1 MSVFFDLIRLFLG
14 LEKLTTINNS
24 TMRNFVLIAMM
35 FGFFACTQTP
45 EYKVTVKLAGAQG
58 KAYLSRITK
67 GDMLKFDSA
76 TLVNGEFQFKGKV
89 KNPEVYYLSLNSIR
103 ERLPFFIEN
112 SAVLIEGSV
121 DSLSKAIVTGSA
133 VQDEYH
139 AIDVKLE
146 KVASQGSALY
156 KQAKEAEKAGNKAK
170 ADSLIVQSDAIFSS
184 VDAQQRAVIKA
195 NPASFVSPFLLSQI
209 YYEMESAELEG
220 FLSGLDSKLDSV
232 PTVINLKNRVAKL
245 KLVAVGQTAPDFTM
259 NDVDGNPV
267 KLSDVFAKNEYTL
280 IDFWASWCGP
290 CRRENPNV
298 VATFNNYKSKGFG
311 VLGVSLDADKAKW
324 VKAIADDQLT
334 WTHVSDL
341 SRWKN
346 AAAALYAVNS
356 IPANLLLD
364 KTGKIVGRN
373 LREEKL
379 REKMAELL
387 K

>member
-1 MSVFFDLIRLFLG
+1 
-14 LEKLTTINNS
+14 
-24 TMRNFVLIAMM
+24 MRKFVLIAMV
-35 FGFFACTQTP
+35 FGVFACTQTP
-45 EYKVTVKLAGAQG
+45 EYKVTVKMAGAEG
-58 KAYLSRITK
+58 KAYLSRVIK
-67 GDMLKFDSA
+67 GDLLKFDSA
-76 TLVNGEFQFKGKV
+76 TLVNGAFQFNGKV
-89 KNPEVYYLSLNSIR
+89 NNPEVYYLSLNSSR

-112 SAVLIEGSV
+112 ASIFIEGSV
-121 DSLSKAIVTGSA
+121 DSLSIAKVTGSA

-146 KVASQGSALY
+146 KVSAQGSALY
-156 KQAKEAEKAGNKAK
+156 KQSREAEKAGNKAK
-170 ADSLIVQSDAIFSS
+170 ADSLMVQSDAIFNS
-184 VDAQQRAVIKA
+184 VDAQQRAIIKA

-220 FLSGLDSKLDSV
+220 FLSGLNSKLDSV

-259 NDVDGNPV
+259 NDADGNPV
-267 KLSDVFAKNEYTL
+267 KLSDVYAKNEYTL

-311 VLGVSLDADKAKW
+311 VLGVSLDADNAKW

-346 AAAALYAVNS
+346 AAATLYAVNS
-356 IPANLLLD
+356 IPANLLVD
-364 KTGKIVGRN
+364 KTGKIIGRN